1 MVTVQRSPAVGPCLS
16 LCGQVGGLCGP
27 SEAAVLSKAHIY
39 MIVVLGGV
47 SNRHH
52 GSCFVSFILRIED
65 DRVSLD
71 TEPSKYSHSPTV
83 RKGGVV
89 PLLERRLG
97 RVRDYAGVS
106 PADPLKPPVS
116 PWRARSLRSGVEG

>member
-1 MVTVQRSPAVGPCLS
+1 MLGAGCPGVDGAPFSQGGFTRLS
-16 LCGQVGGLCGP
+16 RAQQP
-27 SEAAVLSKAHIY
+27 
-39 MIVVLGGV
+39 
-47 SNRHH
+47 
-52 GSCFVSFILRIED
+52 
-65 DRVSLD
+65 
-71 TEPSKYSHSPTV
+71 EPSKYSHSPTV
-83 RKGGVV
+83 RKGVVV

>member
-1 MVTVQRSPAVGPCLS
+1 MRGVGPPARLRSS
-16 LCGQVGGLCGP
+16 LAFCPLP
-27 SEAAVLSKAHIY
+27 HLLLES
-39 MIVVLGGV
+39 
-47 SNRHH
+47 
-52 GSCFVSFILRIED
+52 
-65 DRVSLD
+65 
-71 TEPSKYSHSPTV
+71 EPSKYSHSPTV
-83 RKGGVV
+83 RKGVVV